1 MPNMSY
7 CRFEN
12 TYNDMLDCLTALKE
26 EGTDAIGSKREEH
39 AAEDLMKV
47 ALRYVEV
54 YKAAKERAAMAA
66 MGLVIEEDE

>member
-12 TYNDMLDCLTALKE
+12 TYNDLCDCLAALKD
-26 EGTDAIGSKREEH
+26 EGLDGIESASERY

-47 ALRYVEV
+47 ALRYVDV
-54 YKAAKERAAMAA
+54 YKEAQRLRRAAVL
-66 MGLVIEEDE
+66 GITPDE

>member
-1 MPNMSY
+1 MSNMSY

-12 TYNDMLDCLTALKE
+12 TYNDLVDCLTALEE
-26 EGTDAIGSKREEH
+26 EGTDAIGSKQEEH
-39 AAEDLMKV
+39 AAEALMKV

-66 MGLVIEEDE
+66 AGLDIEEDE

>member
-26 EGTDAIGSKREEH
+26 EGTDAIGSKREED

-54 YKAAKERAAMAA
+54 YKDAKSRATMAA
-66 MGLVIEEDE
+66 MGLLIEEDE

>member
-12 TYNDMLDCLTALKE
+12 TYNDLVDCLTALKE
-26 EGTDAIGSKREEH
+26 EGTDAISSKREKR
-39 AAEDLMKV
+39 AAENLMKV

-54 YKAAKERAAMAA
+54 YKAAKELAIVAA
-66 MGLVIEEDE
+66 LLDIEEDE

>member
-12 TYNDMLDCLTALKE
+12 TYNDLVDCLSALKE
-26 EGTDAIGSKREEH
+26 EGMDAIGSKREEH

-54 YKAAKERAAMAA
+54 YKAAKERADS
-66 MGLVIEEDE
+66 GTKGDE